1 MKLFWKV
8 FLSFYILIA
17 LIFSLCASFILQ
29 ASFRSAYE
37 REVDVHLT
45 ENEMYRI
52 AFFNALSS
60 VPEGYQ
66 KKRETVEHIAESL
79 CSSIGT
85 NGKYF
90 AVRDGR
96 INVIYQ
102 NRKEGTDAKLLEQ
115 ISAGQRGYV
124 IYEQDGHRY
133 MRIISTAKM
142 PVTEKTYYLE
152 TISDMD
158 TVYVQRD
165 EMIRLYQYVV
175 CILLGACVGIS
186 LGLSYLLTHRLSK
199 LSESTSRLSN
209 GDLDCRAEVK
219 GKDEIAVLAQDFNSM
234 AGHLQ
239 EKIEEISDQA
249 KRQEHFTA
257 AFAHELKTPLT
268 AIIGYAELIRS
279 VDDLSPEERIK
290 AADYIYAQGK
300 RLQKLSYKLM
310 ELFVLKQQDMEF
322 QELPAQY
329 LLRQVGYLVEV
340 SMLHSET
347 ELVRQAEKGVIYGEQ
362 DLLLSLFANLVD
374 NARKA
379 SQKGAHIYLT
389 GQAESDGYTVIVRD
403 EGKGMEKTEIDKI
416 TQAFYMVDKSR
427 SRKEGGAGLGMTLCQ
442 EIIRRHKASWLI
454 ESEPGKGTTITMHF
468 PKKED
473 SQ

>member
-29 ASFRSAYE
+29 ASFHSAYE
-37 REVDVHLT
+37 RELDIHLT

-60 VPEGYQ
+60 VPEEYQ
-66 KKRETVEHIAESL
+66 KKRETVEHVAESL
-79 CSSIGT
+79 CTNIGT

-102 NRKEGTDAKLLEQ
+102 NRKEDINAELLERV
-115 ISAGQRGYV
+115 SAGKRGYV
-124 IYEQDGHRY
+124 IYERDGHRY
-133 MRIISTAKM
+133 MRIVSTATM
-142 PVTEKTYYLE
+142 PATEKTYYLE

-199 LSESTSRLSN
+199 MSESASRLSN

-234 AGHLQ
+234 AVHLQ
-239 EKIEEISDQA
+239 EKMEEISDQA

-279 VDDLSPEERIK
+279 VDDLSPEERVK

-340 SMLHSET
+340 SMLRSET
-347 ELVRQAEKGVIYGEQ
+347 ELVRRAEKGVLYGEQ

-389 GQAESDGYTVIVRD
+389 GQAEPDGYTVIVRD

-442 EIIRRHKASWLI
+442 EIIHLHKATWLI

>member
-1 MKLFWKV
+1 MH
-8 FLSFYILIA
+8 
-17 LIFSLCASFILQ
+17 C
-29 ASFRSAYE
+29 RG
-37 REVDVHLT
+37 
-45 ENEMYRI
+45 
-52 AFFNALSS
+52 
-60 VPEGYQ
+60 VPEEYQ

-79 CSSIGT
+79 CTNIGM

-102 NRKEGTDAKLLEQ
+102 NRKEDVDAGLLERVRCRE
-115 ISAGQRGYV
+115 AGVCDIRAGWTRVYAHRQHGEDAGEKRRKH
-124 IYEQDGHRY
+124 IIWKRFLIWIRY
-133 MRIISTAKM
+133 MCRGM
-142 PVTEKTYYLE
+142 RL
-152 TISDMD
+152 
-158 TVYVQRD
+158 
-165 EMIRLYQYVV
+165 IRLYQYVV

-199 LSESTSRLSN
+199 MSESASRLSN

-219 GKDEIAVLAQDFNSM
+219 GKDADRC
-234 AGHLQ
+234 AGTGFQQHWRSSLQ
-239 EKIEEISDQA
+239 EKMEEISDQA

-279 VDDLSPEERIK
+279 VDDLSPEERVK

-340 SMLHSET
+340 SMLRSET
-347 ELVRQAEKGVIYGEQ
+347 ELVRRAEKGVLYGEQ

-389 GQAESDGYTVIVRD
+389 GQAEPDGYTVIVRD

-442 EIIRRHKASWLI
+442 EIIHLHKATWLI

>member
-1 MKLFWKV
+1 
-8 FLSFYILIA
+8 
-17 LIFSLCASFILQ
+17 
-29 ASFRSAYE
+29 
-37 REVDVHLT
+37 
-45 ENEMYRI
+45 
-52 AFFNALSS
+52 
-60 VPEGYQ
+60 
-66 KKRETVEHIAESL
+66 
-79 CSSIGT
+79 
-85 NGKYF
+85 
-90 AVRDGR
+90 
-96 INVIYQ
+96 
-102 NRKEGTDAKLLEQ
+102 
-115 ISAGQRGYV
+115 
-124 IYEQDGHRY
+124 
-133 MRIISTAKM
+133 
-142 PVTEKTYYLE
+142 
-152 TISDMD
+152 
-158 TVYVQRD
+158 
-165 EMIRLYQYVV
+165 
-175 CILLGACVGIS
+175 
-186 LGLSYLLTHRLSK
+186 
-199 LSESTSRLSN
+199 
-209 GDLDCRAEVK
+209 
-219 GKDEIAVLAQDFNSM
+219 M

-239 EKIEEISDQA
+239 EKMEEISDQA

-268 AIIGYAELIRS
+268 AIIGYADLIRS

-310 ELFVLKQQDMEF
+310 ELFVLKRQNMEF

-340 SMLHSET
+340 SMLRSET
-347 ELVRQAEKGVIYGEQ
+347 ELVRRAEKGVIYGEQ

-389 GQAESDGYTVIVRD
+389 GQAEPDGYTVIVRD

-442 EIIRRHKASWLI
+442 EIIHLHKATWLI